1 MIPLLRADSEEGRA
15 KMDLLVSRQV
25 SFTGTNESEIKKI
38 LERVHKGG
46 DKALLEYIRQY
57 DAPKLKDSLL
67 RVDTKELKKAYTQ
80 IDKGFPAVLKK
91 AVSQIEEFHS
101 RQHQHSWF
109 VTRSNG
115 TIVGQLVHPVDT
127 AGLYVPGGKGGDTPL
142 ISSVLMT
149 AIPAKIAG
157 VPRIVLT
164 TPPRTDGTV
173 NPYLLFA
180 AQEVGVSEIYRGG
193 SAWGIAALAYGTETV
208 PKVDVLVGPGNIY
221 VTLAKRILSGT
232 VGIDM
237 IAGPS
242 EVLIIAD
249 DTADPEAVA
258 ADMLSQAEHDS
269 FATAILIT
277 TSMKLAHAVSAF
289 VMKQIKE
296 LPRKE
301 IAAASLTRNGGIFV
315 VGEVSEAICLA
326 NKIAAEHLELMVK
339 EPFSWLG
346 EIRHAGAVFLGGF
359 SPEPMGDYVA
369 GPNHV
374 LPTMGTARFSSA
386 LSVEHFLKKTSL
398 IYYTESGFREDA
410 ESVIRMAEMEGLSA
424 HAHAVSIRM
433 KKATLSSGKGSSN
446 KQSGNQKLKKK

>member
-1 MIPLLRADSEEGRA
+1 MIPLVRADSKEGRA
-15 KMDLLVSRQV
+15 KLALLVSRQM
-25 SFTGTNESEIKKI
+25 SFTGIDESDIKKI
-38 LERVHKGG
+38 LEDIRTGG
-46 DKALLEYIRQY
+46 DKALLDYIRRY
-57 DAPKLKDSLL
+57 DAPKLKDSFL
-67 RVDTKELKKAYTQ
+67 RVDTKEFKKARTQ
-80 IDKGFPAVLKK
+80 IDGDFPVVLKR
-91 AVSQIEEFHS
+91 AISQIEEFHS
-101 RQHQHSWF
+101 RQRQHSWM
-109 VTRSNG
+109 VTRTNG

-157 VPRIVLT
+157 VSRIVLT
-164 TPPRTDGTV
+164 TPPRPDGSV

-180 AQEVGVSEIYRGG
+180 AQEVGVTEIYRAG

-208 PKVDVLVGPGNIY
+208 PKVDTVAGPGNIY
-221 VTLAKRILSGT
+221 VTLAKKLLAGT

-249 DTADPEAVA
+249 DTADAESVA
-258 ADMLSQAEHDS
+258 ADMLSQAEHDIL
-269 FATAILIT
+269 ATAILIT
-277 TSMKLAHAVSAF
+277 TSLKLAHAVSAF
-289 VMKQIKE
+289 MKKQIQE

-301 IAAASLTRNGGIFV
+301 IAAASLARNGAILV
-315 VGEVSEAICLA
+315 VGDVSEAIFLA
-326 NKIAAEHLELMVK
+326 NKIAPEHLELMVK
-339 EPFSWLG
+339 EPFSRLG
-346 EIRHAGAVFLGGF
+346 EIKHAGAVFLGSF

-374 LPTMGTARFSSA
+374 LPTMGTARYSSA

-410 ESVIRMAEMEGLSA
+410 GSVMRMAEMEGLYA
-424 HAHAVSIRM
+424 HARAVSVRM
-433 KKATLSSGKGSSN
+433 KKGVEK
-446 KQSGNQKLKKK
+446 